1 MALYEITF
9 LTKEEADPGVKAA
22 IEEAGGTIQNESSM
36 GRRRL
41 AYPINK
47 ETQAVYTTF
56 VFDADSKV
64 IAGID
69 RKLRLN
75 ANVMRHLI
83 VTKRIVQPSK
93 EVSKTVREA
102 IEAAEKL
109 EDTVADTSAPVVMP
123 EPVEEVAPVEEAVV
137 AEAPAEEVAEVAPD
151 AAPAEETAEEVKE
164 EKPKRAAKKT
174 VKADANAAEATEEDR
189 LKALEDKLSD
199 ILKD

>member
-1 MALYEITF
+1 MALYEVTF
-9 LTKEEADPGVKAA
+9 LTKEETDPGVKAA
-22 IEEAGGTIQNESSM
+22 IEEAGGTIQAESAM

-56 VFDADSKV
+56 VFDADEKA
-64 IAGID
+64 ITGID

-75 ANVMRHLI
+75 TNIMRHLI
-83 VTKRIVQPSK
+83 VTKRIAQPSK

-109 EDTVADTSAPVVMP
+109 EDTVADVSTPVVMP
-123 EPVEEVAPVEEAVV
+123 EPVEEVAPAEEAVV
-137 AEAPAEEVAEVAPD
+137 AEAPVEVEAAPEVAP
-151 AAPAEETAEEVKE
+151 TEEVKEEAKE
-164 EKPKRAAKKT
+164 EKPKRASKKT
-174 VKADANAAEATEEDR
+174 VKADADAAEATEEDR